1 MRACWC
7 GLLCRRS
14 AVFAAF
20 VAVSAVQVS
29 HACDAAPAAAVGRQG
44 WRGMGP
50 QQPSCL
56 ACLVALVSCAL
67 PPAHQVVSTA
77 AESCAWP
84 DWRRPRTAAP
94 IKRRLPPHGGS
105 RRTAA
110 PVRRQF
116 PPQGG
121 SHRTAAPATRRL
133 SPRGDFNQTVS
144 PAARHGASHQTA
156 DLSNSRCA
164 GFWGSLMSPGAR
176 DARLD
181 VNVGHGTLWLR
192 SLPERDS
199 CECCCPRGHGET
211 CSPAILLLNLSRLAS
226 QSDLNGSE
234 FCAAHALLGRA
245 AQRRVC
251 CATHNKRCSARTH
264 AQPAASGPTV
274 AVEGHP
280 ALPRGQEQ
288 WGAFLSGCDGRVQ
301 QRCTG
306 VDASGALTQHGQARL
321 ARAAFSP
328 GQTSLFS

>member
-1 MRACWC
+1 MHVGVACC
-7 GLLCRRS
+7 VAVLLCLLPLSPSLQCRFLTPATRHQLQPWVGRVGGAWGRSSRVAWLVLLPWCRAPSPLPTRWCQQLLSRAHGPTGGSRGRRLPLNGGS
-14 AVFAAF
+14 R
-20 VAVSAVQVS
+20 
-29 HACDAAPAAAVGRQG
+29 HTAAPAAR
-44 WRGMGP
+44 RL
-50 QQPSCL
+50 PSDG
-56 ACLVALVSCAL
+56 SSR
-67 PPAHQVVSTA
+67 H
-77 AESCAWP
+77 
-84 DWRRPRTAAP
+84 RAAP
-94 IKRRLPPHGGS
+94 TARRLPPHGGS
-105 RRTAA
+105 RRAETSI
-110 PVRRQF
+110 RRF
-116 PPQGG
+116 LPP
-121 SHRTAAPATRRL
+121 HA
-133 SPRGDFNQTVS
+133 
-144 PAARHGASHQTA
+144 HGASHQTA